1 VSGRRSLLSS
11 LLVLLVAGGCAVA
24 IPARREPVTEEARA
38 AVALLIE
45 RWHQFS
51 DLRALA
57 DIVVS
62 RRGERQRFNGVL
74 LAKAPASL
82 RFEALSP
89 FGAPLFVLT
98 IHEGQLTAY
107 NAASNEATVGPAN
120 ADTAA
125 SMLSL
130 AVDPDDVV
138 AILAGR
144 TVPPK
149 DLRVAEILP
158 PDEYGPS
165 VQLMGALH
173 QQRVWM
179 DFSTGV
185 VSRLDITGGRYVAR
199 VVFQRDGDQLRGL
212 DLDAAEGTVT
222 ATVRYQSLVVD
233 GGIDDERFV
242 FAVPKSAKIQPLR

>member
-1 VSGRRSLLSS
+1 M
-11 LLVLLVAGGCAVA
+11 A

-38 AVALLIE
+38 AVALLIA
-45 RWHQFS
+45 RWHAFS

-57 DIVVS
+57 DIVVT

-89 FGAPLFVLT
+89 FGAPLFVLA
-98 IHEGQLTAY
+98 IHRGQLTAY
-107 NAASNEATVGPAN
+107 NAASNEATAGPAD
-120 ADTAA
+120 AETAA

-130 AVDPDDVV
+130 AVDPDDAV

-144 TVPPK
+144 TVVPK
-149 DLRVAEILP
+149 DLRVADILP
-158 PDEYGPS
+158 ADQYGPS
-165 VQLMGALH
+165 LQLIGALH

-179 DFSTGV
+179 DFATGV
-185 VSRLDITGGRYVAR
+185 VSRLEIIGGRYVAR
-199 VVFQRDGDQLRGL
+199 VAFQRDGDVLRGL
-212 DLDAAEGTVT
+212 DLDAAEGLVT
-222 ATVRYQSLVVD
+222 ATVRYQSLVID
-233 GGIDDERFV
+233 GGIDDERFT